1 MKPEVDVIQA
11 EEFVIVITSLVD
23 KIVQLNYVTEI
34 VQIKEHVLMEFANA
48 SKDLWDNIVIKKDVQ
63 MIAVDMENVIMDN
76 VVVIIVTEVLIAHKN
91 YAKMLAQK
99 EDHVIKLTKEM

>member
-1 MKPEVDVIQA
+1 MIQA

>member
-48 SKDLWDNIVIKKDVQ
+48 SKDLWDNIVIKKDAQ
-63 MIAVDMENVIMDN
+63 MIAGKFYILIKYLFN
-76 VVVIIVTEVLIAHKN
+76 III
-91 YAKMLAQK
+91 
-99 EDHVIKLTKEM
+99 

>member
-63 MIAVDMENVIMDN
+63 MIAVGMENVIMDN